1 VTQPVGVLDHLI
13 FGAPALEDGV
23 RQLERRFGLRAQ
35 PGGRHRG
42 LGTHNALLGLDHGAY
57 LEIIAPDPAQP
68 PPATPRP
75 FGLDALDHPRLA
87 GWAVRCDDI
96 DTRVA
101 HARAQGYDPGDPVEL
116 QRATTQGTLLRWR
129 LTPNA
134 LAGGPVPFLIDW
146 GDTAHPST
154 STPPRLTLVSFHL
167 EHPQP
172 EVLTGVLAA
181 LAVEVPVEPGP
192 TPGLVAR
199 IAGPD
204 GSAELR

>member
-1 VTQPVGVLDHLI
+1 VNADHLI
-13 FGAPALEDGV
+13 FGVPVLEDGV
-23 RQLERRFGLRAQ
+23 RQLEHRFGVRAQ
-35 PGGRHRG
+35 PGGRHQG
-42 LGTHNALLGLDHGAY
+42 LGTHNALLGLGQDAY
-57 LEIIAPDPAQP
+57 LEIIAPDPAA
-68 PPATPRP
+68 PATPRP

-101 HARAQGYDPGDPVEL
+101 QARAKGYDPGDPVEL

-134 LAGGPVPFLIDW
+134 LVGGPIPFLIDW
-146 GDTAHPST
+146 GDTTHPTMSA
-154 STPPRLTLVSFHL
+154 PPGLTLVWFHL

-172 EVLTGVLAA
+172 EVLARVLDA
-181 LAVEVPVEPGP
+181 LAVEVPVVRGP
-192 TPGLVAR
+192 TPGLAAR

-204 GSAELR
+204 GSADSV

>member
-1 VTQPVGVLDHLI
+1 MLDHLI
-13 FGAPALEDGV
+13 FGVPVLEDGV
-23 RQLERRFGLRAQ
+23 RQLERQFGVRAQ
-35 PGGRHRG
+35 PGGRHQG
-42 LGTHNALLGLDHGAY
+42 LGTHNALLGLGQGAY
-57 LEIIAPDPAQP
+57 LEIIAPDPDQP

-101 HARAQGYDPGDPVEL
+101 HARARGHDPGDPVEL

-129 LTPNA
+129 LTPYA
-134 LAGGPVPFLIDW
+134 LAGGPIPFLIDW
-146 GDTAHPST
+146 ADTVHPSG
-154 STPPRLTLVSFHL
+154 SAPPGLTLASFHL

-172 EVLTGVLAA
+172 EVVTRVLGA
-181 LAVEVPVEPGP
+181 LAVEVPVVRG
-192 TPGLVAR
+192 TTSGLAAR

-204 GSAELR
+204 GSADLR

>member
-1 VTQPVGVLDHLI
+1 MTQPVGVLDHLI
-13 FGAPALEDGV
+13 FAAPVLEDGV
-23 RQLERRFGLRAQ
+23 RQLERRFGLQAQ

-42 LGTHNALLGLDHGAY
+42 LGTHNALLGLDQGAY

-116 QRATTQGTLLRWR
+116 QRATTQGALLRWR

-154 STPPRLTLVSFHL
+154 STPPGLTLVSFHL

-199 IAGPD
+199 IAGPG

>member
-13 FGAPALEDGV
+13 FAAPVLEDGV
-23 RQLERRFGLRAQ
+23 RQLERRFGLQAQ

-42 LGTHNALLGLDHGAY
+42 LGTHNALLGLDQGAY

-75 FGLDALDHPRLA
+75 FGLDALDHPHLA

-154 STPPRLTLVSFHL
+154 SAPPGLTLVSFHL
-167 EHPQP
+167 EHPQL

-199 IAGPD
+199 IAGPG

>member
-1 VTQPVGVLDHLI
+1 MLDHLI
-13 FGAPALEDGV
+13 FWRPGAGGRRAPARAPLRGTSPA
-23 RQLERRFGLRAQ
+23 RR
-35 PGGRHRG
+35 
-42 LGTHNALLGLDHGAY
+42 
-57 LEIIAPDPAQP
+57 P
-68 PPATPRP
+68 PS
-75 FGLDALDHPRLA
+75 GSGHPRLA

-101 HARAQGYDPGDPVEL
+101 HARAEGYDPGDPVEL

-129 LTPNA
+129 LTPDA

-154 STPPRLTLVSFHL
+154 SAPPGLTLASFHL

-172 EVLTGVLAA
+172 EVLTGMLGA

-192 TPGLVAR
+192 TPGWW
-199 IAGPD
+199 
-204 GSAELR
+204 